1 MDRTANELT
10 RAVLKELVS
19 LPRLD
24 TPSVRALRK
33 RYSGLLRQEPGRFVY
48 RFVLSLLEAG
58 SWPARVIAWEVLA
71 THRAAFESL
80 SDREV
85 EKMANG
91 LDDWGSI
98 DLFGVTVL
106 GQAWREGLVSDKKI
120 HAWTKST
127 DRWRR
132 RLALVATVPLNSKA
146 RGGSGDSVR
155 TLRVCRLLLDDRD
168 AMVVKALSWALRE
181 LAKQQPTVV
190 AEFIEFEEDRLAALV
205 KREVRNKLR
214 TGKKTL

>member
-1 MDRTANELT
+1 MDKTANELAK
-10 RAVLKELVS
+10 AVLKELAS

-24 TPSVRALRK
+24 TPSVRAIRK
-33 RYSGLLRQEPGRFVY
+33 RYSRLLRQESGKIVY
-48 RFVLSLLEAG
+48 SFVLSLLEAG

-71 THRAAFESL
+71 RHRDAFGSL

-85 EKMANG
+85 EKMASG

-120 HAWTKST
+120 HAWTKSP
-127 DRWRR
+127 DRWLR

-146 RGGSGDSVR
+146 RGGTGDPIR
-155 TLRVCRLLLDDRD
+155 TLQVCGMLLDDRD
-168 AMVVKALSWALRE
+168 DMVVKAMSWALRE
-181 LAKQQPTVV
+181 LAKQQPAVV
-190 AEFIEFEEDRLAALV
+190 DEFIELEEDRIAALV
-205 KREVRNKLR
+205 KREVRNKLS
-214 TGKKTL
+214 TGKKTR